1 MKKQLVK
8 KGNDFIEKVEGR
20 FKFDLLQSKI
30 IALLASKTHMDDD
43 EFKTYLFDID
53 QFHGNL
59 NQKHHNYKQTVKSLK
74 GIMSKV
80 VTIVTPKVDKLRN
93 ILIADIHKET
103 DQVEL
108 RFHEDVRDFFL
119 KLKGNFTQYYLEN
132 VLKLSSKYAIRIYE
146 WCVLKRRA
154 DRTSAALPLVS
165 LKDFREFLDLDKNTY
180 KVFSNFNA
188 RVLKPAE
195 KDINENTDITIKIK
209 TKKKGKK
216 VIGLLIT
223 VENKEKT
230 KKKLKEKNPLAELIG
245 VEEKTETWYK
255 KKISILEG
263 IMYKQENKLGV
274 FLYQLRNAGLKSF
287 SDPAEQK
294 LFKKT
299 EYEVLCKKQDIE
311 NLKNE
316 FAELQTEKT

>member
-1 MKKQLVK
+1 MKKYFALVLVLVFTLIIFAQVDK
-8 KGNDFIEKVEGR
+8 TTEKKVEE
-20 FKFDLLQSKI
+20 
-30 IALLASKTHMDDD
+30 A
-43 EFKTYLFDID
+43 
-53 QFHGNL
+53 
-59 NQKHHNYKQTVKSLK
+59 V
-74 GIMSKV
+74 
-80 VTIVTPKVDKLRN
+80 KVDKVEEVKKVETKKKRN
-93 ILIADIHKET
+93 VVSTGDHTKFAVLQQEF
-103 DQVEL
+103 DQ
-108 RFHEDVRDFFL
+108 
-119 KLKGNFTQYYLEN
+119 LKGNFTQYYLEN

-263 IMYKQENKLGV
+263 IMYKQENKLIFGATGI
-274 FLYQLRNAGLKSF
+274 FLPWNRGF
-287 SDPAEQK
+287 
-294 LFKKT
+294 
-299 EYEVLCKKQDIE
+299 
-311 NLKNE
+311 
-316 FAELQTEKT
+316 